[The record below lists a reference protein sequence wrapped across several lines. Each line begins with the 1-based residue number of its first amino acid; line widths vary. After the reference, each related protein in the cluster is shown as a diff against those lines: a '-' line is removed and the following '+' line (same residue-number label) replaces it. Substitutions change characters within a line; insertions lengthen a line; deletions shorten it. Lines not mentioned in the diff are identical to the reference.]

1 MNVDV
6 PYAQGSMKLEL
17 NDDRH
22 IDVVSPRW
30 TPPNPNSIARSL
42 SRPDQLP
49 DLASFVSKR
58 RRLLVVINDH
68 TRPTPTSDVLRNL
81 DLKEKEVT
89 TIVACGAHRA
99 PSQREL
105 NELLGGPRPPYGGEV
120 AVHDSRDPSQLK
132 LIGRTSRGTEL
143 SFNKR
148 LFDTDGIIV
157 IGSVEPHYYAGFT
170 GGRKFLLPALAGFRS
185 IEMNHSLALDDRSTI
200 LRLEGN
206 PVHED
211 FMEALDMFHRYDDI
225 FSIQLVLNRDHQ
237 VGSAQS
243 GHIVHSFTSAV
254 ESAKQIYVAPVGAK
268 ADIIIAVAR
277 PPMDLDLYQAHKA
290 IENVKL
296 ALKDQ
301 GVVILVSPC
310 RDGIGPRGFYDLLA
324 SGGDVFANI
333 RKRYRLG
340 YHKAAKLVQLSKQA
354 KLFAVTDLQPRILR
368 HISIAPHKDVQSA
381 VDEATRL
388 KGKESRI
395 LVVLDGCLTVPL
407 PGN

>member
-1 MNVDV
+1 MDV